1 MAVGPADLRSPE
13 MEHLGNISI
22 TLFLINPTDA
32 GQDPDNVFTRRMR
45 RVTIF
50 RKYQVTRAEAQA
62 ITAGFLKENCLD
74 NQDKYQTQA
83 VWCVTEYL

>member
-1 MAVGPADLRSPE
+1 
-13 MEHLGNISI
+13 MEHLGNLSI
-22 TLFLINPTDA
+22 TLFLINPTDP
-32 GQDPDNVFTRRMR
+32 GHDRDNVYTRRMR

-62 ITAGFLKENCLD
+62 ITTEFLKENCLD

-83 VWCVTEYL
+83 VWCVTDYL